1 MNRAPASFVNVVT
14 PPSFITLR
22 LSTDAPPPIVP
33 RIIYIY
39 IYTNERYDQRI
50 LQAAFHPNC
59 PPSLSNDIYN
69 PLFLSWLRY
78 RYRRKISSC
87 EKVGEQLSSTNDFH
101 RVVVTML
108 QKEGPRSGCLTA
120 LTRKRND
127 DGSSGGR
134 GIIIVRRNTSMR
146 IFHERG
152 GGRNRLRPVDHIY
165 LCVS

>member
-101 RVVVTML
+101 RVVANVT
-108 QKEGPRSGCLTA
+108 KRGPRSGCLTA